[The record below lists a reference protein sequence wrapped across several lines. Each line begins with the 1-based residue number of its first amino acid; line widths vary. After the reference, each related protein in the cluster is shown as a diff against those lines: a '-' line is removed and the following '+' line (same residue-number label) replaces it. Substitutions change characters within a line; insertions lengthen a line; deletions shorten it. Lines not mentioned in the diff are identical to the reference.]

1 MEIKRKKES
10 ESERKKRRSRFKMRE
25 LSDYMTS
32 ELRVILKFKNTSNH
46 WIERRLDKMIASTPT
61 ISVSDNKKIKRY
73 IK

>member
-32 ELRVILKFKNTSNH
+32 ELRVILKFKK
-46 WIERRLDKMIASTPT
+46 LPT
-61 ISVSDNKKIKRY
+61 TGLKEDLIR
-73 IK
+73 